1 MAQVYAG
8 WPYNMCQMGREATAG
23 TAVAATTVW
32 RGLFGGPEDD
42 RAREIVEEDVGVLA
56 PSTRVYDT
64 KLGVKIGMP
73 ATVLTYEQLPHILEA
88 GVMTATPSGA
98 GPYVRAYS
106 YSLAQAPN
114 AIKSYTL
121 EMGNW
126 IALADLKK
134 IPYAFVQEFTLSG
147 KSGDAWEMEATWMGQ
162 QLVTLATFTPAIALP
177 TVKEAV
183 FPNTKLYI
191 DASGGTI
198 GTTQVTGVLMAAQ
211 VKVKTGIVAVPVGDG
226 NLYYSAI
233 KYTRPE
239 VTFVITMELEQNS
252 STSRVATERAIYEAM
267 GTRLIR
273 LQVPGASSRDLKI
286 DLSAKYTKVGAYKKE
301 GDGNT
306 TVDFEGYAD
315 YSSTDALYF
324 TTTVTNSVASM

>member
-1 MAQVYAG
+1 
-8 WPYNMCQMGREATAG
+8 MCQMGREATPG

-32 RGLFGGPEDD
+32 RGVFGGYEDD
-42 RAREIVEEDVGVLA
+42 RTREIVSEDVGILA

-64 KLGVKIGMP
+64 NLGVKIAMP
-73 ATVLTYEQLPHILEA
+73 ATVMTYEQLPHILEA
-88 GVMTATPSGA
+88 GVMTATPGA
-98 GPYVRAYS
+98 GPGYARAYS
-106 YSLAQAPN
+106 YSLGQSPN
-114 AIKSYTL
+114 AIKTYTL

-126 IALADLKK
+126 LALADLKK
-134 IPYAFVQEFTLSG
+134 VPYCFVSEFTLSG
-147 KSGDAWEMEATWMGQ
+147 KAGEAWEMEATWMGQ
-162 QLVTLATFTPAIALP
+162 QLVTLATFTAAIALP
-177 TVKEAV
+177 SVKEVV

-198 GTTQVTGVLMAAQ
+198 GTTQVTGVLMAAKI
-211 VKVKTGIVAVPVGDG
+211 KVKTGIVAVPVGDG

-239 VTFVITMELEQNS
+239 VTFVLTMELEQNTA
-252 STSRVATERAIYEAM
+252 TSRVATERAIYDAM

-273 LQVPGASSRDLKI
+273 LKNTGTGNRDLQI
-286 DLSAKYTKVGAYKKE
+286 DLAAKYTKVGAYNKE

-315 YSSTDALYF
+315 YSAADALYF
-324 TTTVTNSVASM
+324 TTTVANAIAAM